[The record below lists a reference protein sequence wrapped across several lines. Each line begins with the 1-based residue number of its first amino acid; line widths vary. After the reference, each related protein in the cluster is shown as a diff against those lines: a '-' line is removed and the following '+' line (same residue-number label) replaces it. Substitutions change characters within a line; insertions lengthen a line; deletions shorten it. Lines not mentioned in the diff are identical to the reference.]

1 MRPLAIHHA
10 VNVSLLKTLAAVC
23 TLIAA
28 SVTAHA
34 DEAWVS
40 THNRAFA
47 SAFGKLPTSTTPVA
61 NDMPVHITVALKLRN
76 EADLNKKLDGG
87 TPHHFLTPAQFAE
100 QYSPTE
106 QQANQV
112 SDYLKKSGFHD
123 ISIFW
128 LAIVALWSA
137 ESSW

>member
-1 MRPLAIHHA
+1 MRSLVHHHTVNTSPLKVLVACCVWA
-10 VNVSLLKTLAAVC
+10 VGSA
-23 TLIAA
+23 
-28 SVTAHA
+28 TAYA

-40 THNRAFA
+40 THTRAFA

-61 NDMPVHITVALKLRN
+61 KDMPVHITVALKLRN

-112 SDYLKKSGFHD
+112 SDYLKNRAFT
-123 ISIFW
+123 ISASRLI
-128 LAIVALWSA
+128 AY
-137 ESSW
+137 